1 MTYSFKIKND
11 ISELSFVK
19 EEIDKILSTL
29 SLSKNISNDIHLV
42 VEEAVINVISYA
54 FQDDKEH
61 EIEILV
67 ITNSNLLSIEI
78 IDDGMEFNPINV
90 CDPAD
95 LNAPLEDRRV
105 GGLGIYLIKKLMTEV
120 NYKRFENKNILTLIK
135 HF

>member
-19 EEIDKILSTL
+19 EEIDKILSKL

-54 FQDDKEH
+54 FQDDTEH

-67 ITNSNLLSIEI
+67 ITNSNLISIEI
-78 IDDGMEFNPINV
+78 IDDGMEFDPINV
-90 CDPAD
+90 CDPTD
-95 LNAPLEDRRV
+95 LNASLEDRKV
-105 GGLGIYLIKKLMTEV
+105 GGLGIYLIKKLMDEV